1 MTIDT
6 FIEYNFAPIIGVL
19 FQIIILLFIKYF
31 NKKEKIVFSITI
43 GLEIIELL
51 SYNLEF
57 MFAEGTTYS
66 VWRVVFS
73 VISYI
78 IRPAL
83 IYPFVYMLRPET
95 HSKYNKLR
103 YLDLIPMFFVIV
115 VEQFAFYTNWVFYYD
130 SSNIFHRGPLGYV
143 SHAITILYLLEV
155 SGLLMVNKYRNKK
168 FNLDLIFVIFL
179 YVAMSMIFESLFDIR
194 SLGISAGVF
203 SIVFFMFYLQTNKLN
218 DLMDELRV
226 ISETDSLSKLYNRY
240 AGEKMINE
248 AISKK
253 NSGVFMIFD
262 IDHFKTINDTYGHGV
277 GDEAIIKIAETV
289 KEVFDSNEINIRLG
303 GDEFAIY
310 SPNYKNYPEIKEKIE
325 IFFTKINAIRLSKD
339 ENYVINLS
347 IGLVELNENLYSN
360 FDLIYKEADVKLYE
374 AKKHEG
380 NYIYY

>member
-19 FQIIILLFIKYF
+19 FQIIILLFSKYF
-31 NKKEKIVFSITI
+31 NKKEKIVFSVTI
-43 GLEIIELL
+43 GLEILELL

-95 HSKYNKLR
+95 HPKYNKLW

-115 VEQFAFYTNWVFYYD
+115 VQQFAFYTNWVFYYD

-168 FNLDLIFVIFL
+168 FNLGLILVIFL

-240 AGEKMINE
+240 AGEKKINE

-325 IFFTKINAIRLSKD
+325 TFFTKINAIRLSKD

>member
-1 MTIDT
+1 MSG
-6 FIEYNFAPIIGVL
+6 EL
-19 FQIIILLFIKYF
+19 F
-31 NKKEKIVFSITI
+31 
-43 GLEIIELL
+43 
-51 SYNLEF
+51 
-57 MFAEGTTYS
+57 
-66 VWRVVFS
+66 FS

-95 HSKYNKLR
+95 HSKYNKLW

-115 VEQFAFYTNWVFYYD
+115 VQQFAFYTNWVFYYD

-168 FNLDLIFVIFL
+168 FNLGLIFVIFL

-325 IFFTKINAIRLSKD
+325 IFFTKINAIKLSKD